1 MREQLFTSCSS
12 NLVALLKE
20 RKYDSV
26 EDMIDDAERY
36 QVAHPGQN
44 LSAKGNTDVWTT
56 NVAVGQGGDQ
66 GGNWSGGFR
75 GRGGGTRGS
84 FRNRFG
90 WFGGRGQGSH
100 NQMKGQMQPN
110 KKGTCWNCGCV
121 GHYSRRCPKPVR
133 KPGGGEMV
141 NVAIPLSRCAVC
153 KEQYSVTKPCGR
165 TFESA
170 GVVFAGSSTSTG
182 LLKVC
187 AGSVNG
193 REVEMMLDSGS
204 ATVGV

>member
-1 MREQLFTSCSS
+1 LREQLFNSCSS

-44 LSAKGNTDVWTT
+44 LPAKGNTDVWTT

-75 GRGGGTRGS
+75 GRGGGARGS
-84 FRNRFG
+84 IRNRFG

-133 KPGGGEMV
+133 KPGGG
-141 NVAIPLSRCAVC
+141 
-153 KEQYSVTKPCGR
+153 
-165 TFESA
+165 
-170 GVVFAGSSTSTG
+170 
-182 LLKVC
+182 
-187 AGSVNG
+187 
-193 REVEMMLDSGS
+193 
-204 ATVGV
+204 